1 MSTIDFSSMALS
13 APILRALEQMQ
24 FTSPTKVQSEAI
36 GPLLSGQ
43 DLMAQAPTGTGK
55 TAAFGIPMLQSI
67 DAQVSALQALVLCP
81 TRELCMQI
89 TRTLKALG
97 QYVEGL
103 RVVALY
109 GGQPIERQ
117 IFALKKKPQI
127 VVATPGRIMDHLR
140 RKTVKLAMLRIAVLD
155 EADEMLDM
163 GFLDDILYILKK
175 TPQKRQTALFSATLS
190 TQIQQVAQQVLTD
203 PVSICIH
210 APQRV
215 EPQIT
220 QYFVQL
226 KKLDKRAALVRILRE
241 KGYRLCL
248 VFCNTRKLV
257 DQLTAQLAQLGF
269 FVEGLHGDMP
279 QKHRDE
285 VMRAYRNGR
294 IRVLVA
300 TDVAARGIDVD
311 GVEAVFNYDL
321 PRDDTSYVH
330 RIGRTGRMKHTGVS
344 YAFVYARDK
353 QRLRQIMDFTG
364 VRMQPYVFTS
374 PADSVA
380 DLPPVAVCTSITR
393 KPARGKRQTSSPP
406 HATAARPSTRN
417 GKDGRPPARSSSPL
431 PSHKRKPKSA
441 LPKRMD

>member
-1 MSTIDFSSMALS
+1 MFTSDFSSMSLS
-13 APILRALEQMQ
+13 APVLRALEQLQ
-24 FTSPTKVQSEAI
+24 FTAPTQIQSEAI
-36 GPLLSGQ
+36 GPLLNGR

-55 TAAFGIPMLQSI
+55 TAAFGIPMIQSI
-67 DAQVSALQALVLCP
+67 DVQTLTLQALVLCP

-89 TRTLKALG
+89 TRTLKALC
-97 QYVEGL
+97 QYVDGL

-127 VVATPGRIMDHLR
+127 IVATPGRIMDHLR
-140 RKTVKLAMLRIAVLD
+140 RKTVKLTTLHIAVLD
-155 EADEMLDM
+155 EADEMLNM
-163 GFLDDILYILKK
+163 GFLDDILSILSK

-190 TQIQQVAQQVLTD
+190 PQIQQVAQQVLFD
-203 PVSICIH
+203 PIRVRVE
-210 APQRV
+210 APQRRT
-215 EPQIT
+215 PQIT

-241 KGYRLCL
+241 KRYRLCL

-257 DQLTAQLAQLGF
+257 DQLAAQLSQLGF
-269 FVEGLHGDMP
+269 SVEGLHGDMP

-294 IRVLVA
+294 IRILVA

-311 GVEAVFNYDL
+311 GVQAVFNYDL
-321 PRDDTSYVH
+321 PHENESYVH
-330 RIGRTGRMKHTGVS
+330 RIGRTGRMEHTGVS
-344 YAFVYARDK
+344 FAFVYAREK
-353 QRLRQIMDFTG
+353 ERLRQIMDFTG

-380 DLPPVAVCTSITR
+380 DLPPVAASPSLTR
-393 KPARGKRQTSSPP
+393 KPPRKHSEAPQRNTSGRASMHNGASDRPQ
-406 HATAARPSTRN
+406 ARPHSTRS
-417 GKDGRPPARSSSPL
+417 AQ
-431 PSHKRKPKSA
+431 KRKPA
-441 LPKRMD
+441 PRRHTD